1 MRYYQKKFEIESPF
15 LFGCNFGAA
24 GIEVLDLLDWM
35 DENRLIF
42 EYMDTLDTMYS
53 KDGKF
58 YIARFEGLSP
68 RQGADI
74 GQMLNK
80 GSSAKLTTDGSP
92 CLKKLIMVVL
102 LWKNRRFH

>member
-1 MRYYQKKFEIESPF
+1 MLIQIIQSFAYAVLSKKFEIESPF

-58 YIARFEGLSP
+58 YIAKYKHINSERCPTEFYGPKPIGNLS
-68 RQGADI
+68 
-74 GQMLNK
+74 
-80 GSSAKLTTDGSP
+80 KLS
-92 CLKKLIMVVL
+92 
-102 LWKNRRFH
+102 